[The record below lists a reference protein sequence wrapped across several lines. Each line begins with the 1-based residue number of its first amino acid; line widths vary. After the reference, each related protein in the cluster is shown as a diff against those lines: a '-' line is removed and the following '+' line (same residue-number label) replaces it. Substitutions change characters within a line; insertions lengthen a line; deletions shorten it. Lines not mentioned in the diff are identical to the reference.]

1 MKRFKT
7 LVLGVNYKGVENYA
21 KDYFKSIMN
30 QDTDQ
35 FDLLIINDNTE
46 SLEIREMNVNVD
58 EIMISNNN
66 SPAMIRYEGLNY
78 AIRNDYQNLIF
89 SDLDDFFSMNRISSS
104 ISALQKYDFVFNEI
118 FLTDKNSEIIDENY
132 FYKICP
138 EKSVDTF
145 NRIIDYNCF
154 GLSQTGINLQTIK
167 DFYIPENII
176 AVDWWIFTI
185 MLLNGATGKFIDNA
199 ITYYR
204 QSDHNLVGM
213 KKLLN
218 KNRLKIGI
226 KVKQIHYDNIIKYC
240 SQNNLEIAL
249 NSYAL
254 RKDGML
260 ELELALKDLD
270 FQKRYID
277 IINSNLDDLY
287 CGWWSEIIDL
297 KAWRKYAN

>member
-7 LVLGVNYKGVENYA
+7 LVLGVNYKGVKNYA

-35 FDLLIINDNTE
+35 FDLLIINDNSE

-89 SDLDDFFSMNRISSS
+89 SDLDDFFSTNRISSS

-118 FLTDKNSEIIDENY
+118 FLTDKNSEIIEENY

-138 EKSVDTF
+138 EKNVDTF
-145 NRIIDYNCF
+145 NRIIDHNCF

-204 QSDHNLVGM
+204 QSDDNLVGM
-213 KKLLN
+213 KKILN
-218 KNRLKIGI
+218 KNRLKTGI

-297 KAWRKYAN
+297 KTWRTYAN